1 MLLVSSWSRPFVKAA
16 VITLFI
22 GTSIGTIYMLMLSGM
37 NIHNAIG
44 NTLLLHRELQ
54 SSAVTILIMGVMYM
68 LVPRIRSIK
77 FKNVL
82 EARISFIL
90 IIASLILYPLAI
102 YINDYYIIIA
112 YYIVRLTA
120 LAIFAYVIASM
131 LKVAP
136 RVGRVSDYYFVLALI
151 MLIAYN
157 VILAIDYNMDNL
169 NRVYIWL
176 CFVVYVIFG
185 VQYKTVPIFFGRA
198 TPIKGLD
205 ILAFI
210 LASISALLLL
220 IQIRVYAYTLLIATS
235 MIFAYSI
242 YVMSKYRIPEFLY
255 TSEDPQAREK
265 ISRLK
270 FFIPLLR
277 VSYIM
282 LVLGLVTALLYDLTP
297 TFALYDLAI
306 HIVTIGFI
314 GITIM
319 NFMPIML
326 PPILG
331 KDVNYT
337 RFNMLPL
344 IMLLAGIVVRVAW
357 NILPFITQ
365 VDRLMLGMS
374 GFIVL
379 LAMILYIRMIHS
391 SMEPL

>member
-1 MLLVSSWSRPFVKAA
+1 MLLVSSWSRPFVIAA

-22 GTSIGTIYMLMLSGM
+22 GTSIGTIYMLMLSGV
-37 NIHNAIG
+37 NIHNATG
-44 NTLLLHRELQ
+44 NTLLLHREFQ

-90 IIASLILYPLAI
+90 IIASLILYSLTM

-112 YYIVRLTA
+112 YYVVRLTA

-136 RVGRVSDYYFVLALI
+136 RVGRVSDYYFALALI

-176 CFVVYVIFG
+176 CFVLYVIFG

-205 ILAFI
+205 ILAFV

-242 YVMSKYRIPEFLY
+242 YVMSKYRVPEFLY

-277 VSYIM
+277 ISYIM

-297 TFALYDLAI
+297 IFALYDLAI
-306 HIVTIGFI
+306 HLVTIGFI

-344 IMLLAGIVVRVAW
+344 IILLAGIVVRVAW

-365 VDRLMLGMS
+365 VDRLMLGIS

-391 SMEPL
+391 SMEL

>member
-391 SMEPL
+391 SMES

>member
-157 VILAIDYNMDNL
+157 VILATDYNMDNL

-277 VSYIM
+277 ISYIM

-391 SMEPL
+391 SMES

>member
-1 MLLVSSWSRPFVKAA
+1 MLLVSSWSRPFVIAA

-22 GTSIGTIYMLMLSGM
+22 GTSIGTIYMLMLSGA

-44 NTLLLHRELQ
+44 NTLLLHREFQ

-90 IIASLILYPLAI
+90 IIASLILYSLTI

-112 YYIVRLTA
+112 YYVVRLTA

-136 RVGRVSDYYFVLALI
+136 RVGRVSDYYFALALI

-176 CFVVYVIFG
+176 CFVLYVIFG

-205 ILAFI
+205 ILAFV

-242 YVMSKYRIPEFLY
+242 YVMSKYRVPEFLY

-297 TFALYDLAI
+297 IFALYDLAI
-306 HIVTIGFI
+306 HLVTIGFI

-344 IMLLAGIVVRVAW
+344 IILLAGIVVRVAW

-365 VDRLMLGMS
+365 VDRLMLGIS

-391 SMEPL
+391 SMEL

>member
-22 GTSIGTIYMLMLSGM
+22 GTSVGTIYMLLLSGI
-37 NIHNAIG
+37 NIHNATISIS
-44 NTLLLHRELQ
+44 LLHRELQ
-54 SSAVTILIMGVMYM
+54 ISAVTILVMGVMYM

-90 IIASLILYPLAI
+90 IIVSLILYALAM
-102 YINDYYIIIA
+102 YINYYYIIIA
-112 YYIVRLTA
+112 YVVRLTA

-136 RVGRVSDYYFVLALI
+136 RVGRVSDYYLALALI

-157 VILAIDYNMDNL
+157 VILATDYNMDNL
-169 NRVYIWL
+169 NRVYLWL

-185 VQYKTVPIFFGRA
+185 VQYKTVPVFFGRA

-235 MIFAYSI
+235 TIFAYSI

-282 LVLGLVTALLYDLTP
+282 LVLGLVTALLYDLMP
-297 TFALYDLAI
+297 IFALYDLAI
-306 HIVTIGFI
+306 HLVTIGFI

-331 KDVNYT
+331 RSVNYT

-344 IMLLAGIVVRVAW
+344 IILLAGIVVRVAW
-357 NILPFITQ
+357 NILPLITQ
-365 VDRLMLGMS
+365 VDRLMLGTS

-391 SMEPL
+391 SMEPI

>member
-319 NFMPIML
+319 NFIPIML

-391 SMEPL
+391 SMES